1 MVQIQLAL
9 NPKFAVLKLTL
20 RCYQWRCLVVGIC
33 LTFLAGC
40 ATHQQKIDLARQQYW
55 QGNFAAS
62 NTNLDQAL
70 KRPKRDVEILKLDQA
85 MVNFSQG
92 DLEAAAGLLRE
103 VRDRFDE
110 RPLGVAAQNASSYLT
125 DDNSR
130 PYLGEDHEK
139 VLVRVMLTLIDLVQ
153 ESGDAVAYAH
163 QLGQSIDEL
172 LASRDIETP
181 PVEEPATGVEAG
193 PSLNS
198 GTGDSVVAA
207 SSEASIE
214 APGALI
220 VSTGENSANSS
231 SGQTAA
237 PTVEPDVVREELAI
251 APLMRALV
259 RKSSPLN
266 QDDVQRH
273 LTIANEWRPTSAFMN
288 QELVD
293 LALRREIPPGHGS
306 VYLVMF
312 VGRGPVKREVAEPV
326 TSQAL
331 LIADR
336 ILSAVGEYSLPPTIA
351 PVKIAEMVATPSNV
365 DGFLVSTAG
374 RVVGQTETI
383 ADLNRLA
390 VARHQELLPQILA
403 RAVVRRIVK
412 KSVVVATKSQL
423 NVQNEL
429 LSTAYN
435 LAGVV
440 WEATEQADL
449 RCWSLLPGQ
458 IQILRLDLPMG
469 EHELAMYPTLSGQL
483 TRTEPLRCR
492 VQIVDGRATFA
503 IGSLLDAQQSGA
515 VFLHHLP

>member
-1 MVQIQLAL
+1 M
-9 NPKFAVLKLTL
+9 
-20 RCYQWRCLVVGIC
+20 
-33 LTFLAGC
+33 GC

-55 QGNFAAS
+55 QGNFATAQ
-62 NTNLDQAL
+62 TNLDQAL

-85 MVNFSQG
+85 MVSFSQG
-92 DLEAAAGLLRE
+92 DLEAAAGLLQE

-110 RPLGVAAQNASSYLT
+110 RPLGVAAQNVSSYLT
-125 DDNSR
+125 DDNTR

-163 QLGQSIDEL
+163 QLGQSIDDL
-172 LASRDIETP
+172 LAARDVDASSAEDGDAGDETSTP
-181 PVEEPATGVEAG
+181 DSGITGEH
-193 PSLNS
+193 
-198 GTGDSVVAA
+198 VVAA
-207 SSEASIE
+207 TSEQA
-214 APGALI
+214 
-220 VSTGENSANSS
+220 
-231 SGQTAA
+231 GQTAGQSMVS
-237 PTVEPDVVREELAI
+237 TVNGLANSGPGETATTGVKPDIVKEELSI

-259 RKSSPLN
+259 RKSSPLH
-266 QDDVQRH
+266 QDDVHRH
-273 LTIANEWRPTSAFMN
+273 LTTANEWRPTSAFLN

-293 LALRREIPPGHGS
+293 LALRREIRPGYGS
-306 VYLVMF
+306 VYLIMF

-351 PVKIAEMVATPSNV
+351 PVKIAEMVPTPSNV
-365 DGFLVSTAG
+365 DGLLVSTGG

-390 VARHQELLPQILA
+390 VARHQELLPQIIA
-403 RAVVRRIVK
+403 RAVVRRMVK

-458 IQILRLDLPMG
+458 IQILRLDLPIG
-469 EHELAMYPTLSGQL
+469 DHELVMYPTLYGQL
-483 TRTEPLRCR
+483 TRTEPLRCQ

-503 IGSLLDAQQSGA
+503 LGSLLDAQQSGA
-515 VFLHHLP
+515 VFSHRLP